1 MTSINTAIVLAQQ
14 GKKVLLVDA
23 DLRRPNVHLS
33 FGLRQQLGLSNVLS
47 GGADVGTA
55 AFTTRQRNLFVM
67 PAGALPPQPSELL
80 SSALLQELLSHW
92 RDEYDHVIIDSPPA
106 LSVTDAVLLSV
117 RADAVLLVV
126 RASQTTTGAVLR
138 ARDLL
143 LHVKCNLLGVVLNA
157 VDLDS
162 LGGYYSGSRYSLYYT
177 DSKRKDGGRA
187 QAEEDDGQD
196 EPRSASSGDL

>member
-1 MTSINTAIVLAQQ
+1 MTSVNAAIVLAQQ

-23 DLRRPNVHLS
+23 DLRRPSIHLA

-47 GGADVGTA
+47 GGAEARA
-55 AFTTRQRNLFVM
+55 ATFSTLERNLFVM

-80 SSALLQELLSHW
+80 SSVVLQELLLRW

-117 RADAVLLVV
+117 QADAVLLVV
-126 RASQTTTGAVLR
+126 RANQTTAGAVLR

-143 LHVKCNLLGVVLNA
+143 FQVKCNLLGVVLNA
-157 VDLDS
+157 VDLSS
-162 LGGYYSGSRYSLYYT
+162 LGNYYSGSRYSLYYT
-177 DSKRKDGGRA
+177 DSKRKSVARA
-187 QAEEDDGQD
+187 HNEDDDGQD
-196 EPRSASSGDL
+196 APRSATSGDL